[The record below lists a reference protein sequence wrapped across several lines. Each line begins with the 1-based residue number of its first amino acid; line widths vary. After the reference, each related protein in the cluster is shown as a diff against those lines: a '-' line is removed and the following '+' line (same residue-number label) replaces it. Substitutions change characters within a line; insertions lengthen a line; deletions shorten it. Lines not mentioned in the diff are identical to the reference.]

1 MDVLVTAIII
11 AVMLVIIGV
20 FAFVKYSQ
28 RSGGND
34 ATWNPRREGTNDDS
48 DRLGTHF

>member
-1 MDVLVTAIII
+1 MDILVTAIVVV
-11 AVMLVIIGV
+11 AMLVMIGI
-20 FAFVKYSQ
+20 FAAFKYSR

-34 ATWNPRREGTNDDS
+34 DTWNPRREGTNGDS